1 MAHSYSCGN
10 YANST
15 NSNVAGINTVNN
27 IRIRYHDRD
36 WFARIRRIMEKST
49 LSMFLALICWAVL
62 PVVIMVESPVVKLV
76 GIFIQGIILSLQI
89 MIVLSEYTWRKE
101 EDD

>member
-1 MAHSYSCGN
+1 MAFSHNCST
-10 YANST
+10 YAKYTS
-15 NSNVAGINTVNN
+15 SSIVGIDTINN

-36 WFARIRRIMEKST
+36 WFAKIRRIMEKST

-76 GIFIQGIILSLQI
+76 GILMQVLIVFLQI
-89 MIVLSEYTWRKE
+89 MLMFSK
-101 EDD
+101 